1 MTKNSTWYYT
11 LLPTIKCCH
20 RINLDYIFGHLYMYT
35 YFTPVTDGECEV
47 IQMAAAITF
56 EAFGQVS

>member
-1 MTKNSTWYYT
+1 
-11 LLPTIKCCH
+11 
-20 RINLDYIFGHLYMYT
+20 MYT

>member
-1 MTKNSTWYYT
+1 
-11 LLPTIKCCH
+11 
-20 RINLDYIFGHLYMYT
+20 MYT

-56 EAFGQVS
+56 EAFGQVSYKWNTRFSGDRVAGSSLAHAVVT